1 MKCFQE
7 INLMASE
14 EDSSNLPSRS
24 SHQPETIGSESDP
37 YTKDIPLNLDEELEF
52 CSDHMT
58 RSASVAKIIFI
69 TIITV
74 ILFTLFVAVFYFVFT
89 AKVEKRVVQ
98 SSINKTVQSMFD
110 DLNIV
115 LTTKQM
121 DQLSQLVS
129 SLTLPDLKKEDQ
141 EARAHNTSLMK
152 KSFLYLGIGSVALL
166 VVLFVYYFVMRH
178 KAHKIYGAEA
188 ARGVHY
194 PAMGTVVFVSA
205 MGFVGVVIAE
215 FVFLYLIAARYQ
227 PLDSYTVRR
236 NIIEALIDFPYC
248 QTKVCPPPNTLC
260 KVEISKGPDNRP
272 VLTPTCVLPPSP
284 KANP

>member
-1 MKCFQE
+1 MKCLQE
-7 INLMASE
+7 INPMASE
-14 EDSSNLPSRS
+14 EHSSNLS
-24 SHQPETIGSESDP
+24 STSSSQPETIGSESDP
-37 YTKDIPLNLDEELEF
+37 YTKDTPLNLDEELEF
-52 CSDHMT
+52 SSAHMT
-58 RSASVAKIIFI
+58 RSAFTAKIIFI

-98 SSINKTVQSMFD
+98 SSINKTVESMFGD
-110 DLNIV
+110 MKIV
-115 LTTKQM
+115 LTASQLKH
-121 DQLSQLVS
+121 LSQLLS
-129 SLTLPDLKKEDQ
+129 SLTLPDLKKQDQ

-152 KSFLYLGIGSVALL
+152 KSFFYLGIGAVALL

-178 KAHKIYGAEA
+178 KARKIYGAEA
-188 ARGVHY
+188 VRGVHY
-194 PAMGTVVFVSA
+194 PAMGSVVFVSA

-248 QTKVCPPPNTLC
+248 QNKVCPPPNTFC
-260 KVEISKGPDNRP
+260 KVQISKGPDNRP
-272 VLTPTCVLPPSP
+272 VLTPTCVLPPLP